1 MANRRMFSKRIISSA
16 RFMKLTKDAQVLYFH
31 LCLNADDDGAVEG
44 YPVRRSIGIE
54 EDAYVNLVGRGFVTI
69 LDEDN
74 EVLYINDWHE
84 HNKIRAD
91 RIQTS
96 VYRGLIQ
103 AKIGSVALIEPKQ
116 RSDVKGNKIIDVS
129 AGQEPDGQAKD
140 GGSRSSDGPRTD
152 AGRSTDGPRTDNG
165 QSMDGLGE
173 VRVGEVRLGQDSLGQ
188 ASTGEEKRDKR
199 KRAARPSEPK
209 HRHGEYKHVL
219 ITDKE
224 LEKLKADFPNDY
236 SRMIR
241 ELDEYLELHPS
252 KSYANHNLT
261 MRRWE
266 REDREK
272 RSASQPAS
280 KQKIVT
286 RTPEEMAA
294 QPKWGLFND

>member
-54 EDAYVNLVGRGFVTI
+54 EDAYANLVGRGFVTI

-116 RSDVKGNKIIDVS
+116 RSDVKGNKVIDVS
-129 AGQEPDGQAKD
+129 AGQEPDGRATD
-140 GGSRSSDGPRTD
+140 CGSRSSDGPRTD

-165 QSMDGLGE
+165 QAMDGLGE
-173 VRVGEVRLGQDSLGQ
+173 VRVGEVRLGQESLGQ

-224 LEKLKADFPNDY
+224 LEKLKGDFPNDY
-236 SRMIR
+236 QRMIR

-280 KQKIVT
+280 KQNIVT